1 MPDTRSSSGAPS
13 LNFPGNNPANAEA
26 ERAGSEEPEVHITEA
41 TATLS
46 NDVAAMTQAIAQQ
59 AQQFKDAL
67 TKSERDK
74 EAAEEK
80 YRTAELEHRNWL
92 QKFNAEKEERRQ
104 EKENA
109 RQAAKEAEQTRLD
122 EGRR

>member
-1 MPDTRSSSGAPS
+1 MPPRPLNSGAPS
-13 LNFPGNNPANAEA
+13 LQFPGGNPANAEA
-26 ERAGSEEPEVHITEA
+26 ERADSEEPEVHIPEA

-104 EKENA
+104 EKET
-109 RQAAKEAEQTRLD
+109 ERLS
-122 EGRR
+122 

>member
-13 LNFPGNNPANAEA
+13 LNFPGGNPANAEA
-26 ERAGSEEPEVHITEA
+26 ERAGSEEPEVHIPEA

-74 EAAEEK
+74 ENLKKAS
-80 YRTAELEHRNWL
+80 L
-92 QKFNAEKEERRQ
+92 QSQDKQKSEITETKQ
-104 EKENA
+104 M
-109 RQAAKEAEQTRLD
+109 
-122 EGRR
+122 